1 MSISH
6 CRAFGIIALLIAAQA
21 ANAAV
26 LPEDRAD
33 ALYHYYDGGGVEI
46 SGPSLLVRKQVR
58 ENVSIYGNYYVDSIT
73 SASIDVQVLTAA
85 SEYEEERTETSFGI
99 DYLVGDAIL
108 SFAVGNSEE
117 NDYSADTLNFGISQD
132 VFGGL
137 TTVSMGYTRGSDV
150 VGQNGAGNESFAEDV
165 DRRKYRLGVSQ
176 VLSKNLLMSLS
187 YEAITDEGYLN
198 NPYRAYRHLDPSNP
212 SVYLFKQEIY
222 PRTRSS
228 NAVALRG
235 RYHMPYRA
243 AIHGGYRFFTDT
255 WGIDAH
261 TIELGYTHPFRQAW
275 LFDFGY
281 RYYTQTQADFYAD
294 LFPFENAQ
302 NFLARDKE
310 LSTFISHSLHFG
322 VKYDFLEGGWSFLD
336 KGSVNLFYNHILFDY
351 ENFTDLSITY
361 SPGSEPAP
369 GAEPLYNF
377 SADVIQFFVSFWF

>member
-1 MSISH
+1 MVAH
-6 CRAFGIIALLIAAQA
+6 AAI
-21 ANAAV
+21 AAV

-46 SGPSLLVRKQVR
+46 SGPSLLVRKQVL
-58 ENVSIYGNYYVDSIT
+58 ENVSVYGNYYVDSIT

-85 SEYEEERTETSFGI
+85 STYEEERTETSFGV
-99 DYLVGDAIL
+99 DYLVGDGIL
-108 SFAVGNSEE
+108 SFAIGSSEE
-117 NDYSADTLNFGISQD
+117 NDYTADTLNFGIAQE

-165 DRRKYRLGVSQ
+165 DRRKYRLGISQ
-176 VLSKNLLMSLS
+176 VLTKNLLTSLS

-198 NPYRAYRHLDPSNP
+198 NPYRAYRHLDPANP
-212 SVYLFKQEIY
+212 GIYLFKQEVY

-255 WGIDAH
+255 WGIEGH
-261 TIELGYTHPFRQAW
+261 TLELGYTHPYRQAW
-275 LFDFGY
+275 TFDFGY
-281 RYYTQTQADFYAD
+281 RFYSQTQADFYSD
-294 LFPFENAQ
+294 LFPFEDSQ

-310 LSTFISHSLHFG
+310 LSTFVSHSLHFG
-322 VKYDFLEGGWSFLD
+322 VKYDFMEAGWGFLD
-336 KGSVNLFYNHILFDY
+336 KGTVNLFYNHILFDY
-351 ENFTDLSITY
+351 DNFTDLSITY
-361 SPGSEPAP
+361 APGSEPAP
-369 GAEPLYNF
+369 GNEPLYSF

>member
-1 MSISH
+1 MSLGRFRIL
-6 CRAFGIIALLIAAQA
+6 ATLTLLAIAEAAS
-21 ANAAV
+21 AAV

-58 ENVSIYGNYYVDSIT
+58 DNISIYGNYYVDSIT

-108 SFAVGNSEE
+108 SVGIGNSEE
-117 NDYSADTLNFGISQD
+117 NDYTADTLNFGISQD

-150 VGQNGAGNESFAEDV
+150 VGQNGTGNENFAEDI
-165 DRRKYRLGVSQ
+165 DRRKYRVGVSQ
-176 VLSKNLLMSLS
+176 ILTKSLLMSLS
-187 YEAITDEGYLN
+187 YEAITDEGFLN
-198 NPYRAYRHLDPSNP
+198 NPYRAYRHLDPANP
-212 SVYLFKQEIY
+212 SVYLFKQEVY

-235 RYHMPYRA
+235 RYHLPFRA
-243 AIHGGYRFFTDT
+243 AVHGGYRYFADT
-255 WGIDAH
+255 WDIQSH
-261 TIELGYTHPFRQAW
+261 TIELGYTQPYRQAW
-275 LFDFGY
+275 MLDLGY

-294 LFPFENAQ
+294 LFPFENSQ

-310 LSTFISHSLHFG
+310 LSTFVSHSFHVG

-351 ENFTDLSITY
+351 DNFTDLSINY
-361 SPGSEPAP
+361 APGSEPAP
-369 GAEPLYNF
+369 GAEPLYSF